1 MGILGMTEDEYKK
14 ISQQHKE
21 LEKKEK
27 EKKEELKKGLQTQTK
42 KENEKGS
49 N

>member
-1 MGILGMTEDEYKK
+1 MTEDEYKK

-27 EKKEELKKGLQTQTK
+27 EKKEEMKKGLHTQTK
-42 KENEKGS
+42 KEDKKGS
-49 N
+49 D